1 MKLSTCFL
9 GTLTLTLNGFA
20 AEQDYLCSQQAPTSD
35 DIRFLYQYN
44 LIESFLI
51 YHKETNSYSTSEEGL
66 ATKANI
72 QTKIGDEEFSLPS
85 NQAINLIGIKLFTNL
100 KLFYPLTYAEQHR
113 LKRFDPFPEAFVP
126 VDHLISAEA
135 NKPYVQ
141 IFKEKFLSA
150 FSQSDV
156 CLENMNKNCD
166 IQREDRDKIERVL
179 MDKSDDKSV
188 LFIGFSQNY
197 LSEGSGINYTKEG
210 YRKSLFWS
218 GWEERPDENHNAIK
232 FCFCKTPELLTI
244 YPELLEFFDYIFIG
258 YATLEYIPT
267 ETLIDL
273 TKMLKP
279 EGRIV
284 YPGLSND
291 YIRSRFINKL
301 FNDGVAHFSFK
312 LYRTEKGKDFEE
324 IYNLTSFYPCT
335 EVPFFLH
342 KKVPCKH

>member
-9 GTLTLTLNGFA
+9 GTLTLTLNAFA
-20 AEQDYLCSQQAPTSD
+20 AEQDYLCPQQVPTPK

-44 LIESFLI
+44 LIKSFLI
-51 YHKETNSYSTSEEGL
+51 YHKETNTYSTSEEGL

-72 QTKIGDEEFSLPS
+72 QNKISDEEFSLPR

-113 LKRFDPFPEAFVP
+113 LKRFDPFPESFVP
-126 VDHLISAEA
+126 INHLISAEA

-141 IFKEKFLSA
+141 IFKEKFESA
-150 FSQSDV
+150 FFQPSI
-156 CLENMNKNCD
+156 CLKNANKNCD
-166 IQREDRDKIERVL
+166 IQREDREKIERVL
-179 MDKSDDKSV
+179 IDKSDDKSV
-188 LFIGFSQNY
+188 LFIGFSQND

-218 GWEERPDENHNAIK
+218 GWEERPGENHNAIK

-273 TKMLKP
+273 TK
-279 EGRIV
+279 
-284 YPGLSND
+284 
-291 YIRSRFINKL
+291 
-301 FNDGVAHFSFK
+301 
-312 LYRTEKGKDFEE
+312 
-324 IYNLTSFYPCT
+324 C
-335 EVPFFLH
+335 
-342 KKVPCKH
+342 